1 MCSQCNDSICFCIFI
16 VHCFGGTAALAAVL
30 WSASQ
35 KGTARAAVM
44 RGSQALQAEV
54 ARRQR
59 AVLAPEA
66 GSTEAAAHP
75 LERQA
80 LLR

>member
-1 MCSQCNDSICFCIFI
+1 M
-16 VHCFGGTAALAAVL
+16 GTAALAAVF
-30 WSASQ
+30 WSAGR
-35 KGTARAAVM
+35 KCAARAAVV
-44 RGSQALQAEV
+44 RGSQALKAEV

-66 GSTEAAAHP
+66 AADP

-80 LLR
+80 LLRYGT

>member
-1 MCSQCNDSICFCIFI
+1 
-16 VHCFGGTAALAAVL
+16 
-30 WSASQ
+30 
-35 KGTARAAVM
+35 M